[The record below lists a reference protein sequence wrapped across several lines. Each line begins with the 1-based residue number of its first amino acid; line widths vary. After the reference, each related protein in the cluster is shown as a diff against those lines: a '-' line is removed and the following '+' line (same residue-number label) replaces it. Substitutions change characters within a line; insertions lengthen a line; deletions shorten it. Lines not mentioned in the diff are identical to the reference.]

1 MDLVGLVLG
10 NSTQR
15 RVDHPAC
22 ARVLAMHRG
31 VGGVLGPFTCGF
43 RAGEDGERVGVSETG
58 VAAAGKV
65 SRAARWQ
72 RLSAEWHGCGW
83 PVPAWRWRSGKRRV
97 WQRHAWRRRCGSSRG
112 RVIGG
117 HDSGGCGIGGH
128 DAVEQPSGCVAAAAV
143 WQRQQCGIGGP
154 VASAWQYQYGG
165 GIAVAR
171 QQECDIISVQAAEAG
186 PCGESGVAAAVWQQR
201 QMAAAGRSRPGM
213 INQGVARA
221 FARVRR
227 PGVLTFAA
235 VSEVGVSGRRV
246 DGGHSFSTFSFS
258 LLS

>member
-1 MDLVGLVLG
+1 
-10 NSTQR
+10 
-15 RVDHPAC
+15 
-22 ARVLAMHRG
+22 MHRG

-83 PVPAWRWRSGKRRV
+83 PVPAWWWRSGKRRV

-128 DAVEQPSGCVAAAAV
+128 DAVEQPSGCVAAVAV
-143 WQRQQCGIGGP
+143 WQRQQCGVGGP

-165 GIAVAR
+165 EIAMAR
-171 QQECDIISVQAAEAG
+171 QQECDIVSV
-186 PCGESGVAAAVWQQR
+186 
-201 QMAAAGRSRPGM
+201 GRSS
-213 INQGVARA
+213 QGGRRFNETMNKAGTARA
-221 FARVRR
+221 AR
-227 PGVLTFAA
+227 
-235 VSEVGVSGRRV
+235 SGRRRAPGRRGTGRYARGRSV
-246 DGGHSFSTFSFS
+246 RGGDVLTTDEYCDSSVIRVRVCLCVRRGRGPGRAVASGS
-258 LLS
+258 GR

>member
-1 MDLVGLVLG
+1 MV
-10 NSTQR
+10 
-15 RVDHPAC
+15 
-22 ARVLAMHRG
+22 AR
-31 VGGVLGPFTCGF
+31 
-43 RAGEDGERVGVSETG
+43 
-58 VAAAGKV
+58 
-65 SRAARWQ
+65 
-72 RLSAEWHGCGW
+72 
-83 PVPAWRWRSGKRRV
+83 
-97 WQRHAWRRRCGSSRG
+97 SSRG
-112 RVIGG
+112 CVIGG

-128 DAVEQPSGCVAAAAV
+128 DAVEQPGGCVAAAAV
-143 WQRQQCGIGGP
+143 WQRQQCGVGGQ

-171 QQECDIISVQAAEAG
+171 QPECDIISVQAAEAG

-213 INQGVARA
+213 INQGVASA

-246 DGGHSFSTFSFS
+246 DGGHSF
-258 LLS
+258 